1 MTSGFESFQ
10 NPDLW
15 KLKSKYILALL
26 FRNKNRNTGCKF
38 GIVGV
43 EVGVYFPEKV
53 LMLYEKVTDVSIG
66 L

>member
-1 MTSGFESFQ
+1 M
-10 NPDLW
+10 

-43 EVGVYFPEKV
+43 EVGVYFPGKV